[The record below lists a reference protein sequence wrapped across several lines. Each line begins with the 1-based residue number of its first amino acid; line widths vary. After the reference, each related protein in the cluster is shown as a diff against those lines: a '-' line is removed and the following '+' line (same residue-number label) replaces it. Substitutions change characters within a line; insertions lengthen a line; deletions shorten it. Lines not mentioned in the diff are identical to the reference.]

1 MCDWVR
7 VEGCRPKE
15 GRETRQEQKEG
26 NCAKDGPMK
35 TRQGSRAES
44 RNQLV
49 GTGKGQEAPWGKA
62 HQNRWR

>member
-7 VEGCRPKE
+7 VEGCRPEE

-35 TRQGSRAES
+35 TRQGSRVEKPAGGHRE
-44 RNQLV
+44 RAGGTV
-49 GTGKGQEAPWGKA
+49 GKSPPK
-62 HQNRWR
+62 